1 MNAET
6 NVSTL
11 IHPTPLRMD
20 LRGFDYFHKKLDV
33 QNPLGYKV
41 LLIYDFF
48 YHNRTIHQIYFF
60 L

>member
-11 IHPTPLRMD
+11 IHPTPFRMD
-20 LRGFDYFHKKLDV
+20 LRGLDYFNKKLDV

-48 YHNRTIHQIYFF
+48 YHNRTIHQI
-60 L
+60 